1 MDCRCGTIT
10 LHHRYIEM
18 KWTTLI
24 AVNEATRTGLRVASV
39 ASTIIKSQGKL
50 SPYIADWSYLLD
62 SAGGIV
68 ARLNIAILNRSQ
80 ADEIVSQ
87 VLLAARTDTTLTFE
101 PTKVRTSWQGNARIR
116 LDDRRLYDI
125 CGNDEVLALPSTIAG
140 GAVASGWFAFVID
153 SDQVELAKQHKW
165 GVVVVDQ
172 NGRQYRSRAT
182 QDQSI
187 G

>member
-1 MDCRCGTIT
+1 MCDTIA
-10 LHHRYIEM
+10 LYHGYIKM

-24 AVNEATRTGLRVASV
+24 AVNDTIRTGLQVASV
-39 ASTIIKSQGKL
+39 ASTIIKSRGKL

-68 ARLNIAILNRSQ
+68 VRLNIAILNRSQ
-80 ADEIVSQ
+80 SDEIVSQ
-87 VLLAARTDTTLTFE
+87 VLLAARADKAISFA

-125 CGNDEVLALPSTIAG
+125 CSNDEVLALPSTITG
-140 GAVASGWFAFVID
+140 GAVVSGWFAFVID
-153 SDQVELAKQHKW
+153 SSQVELVKQHKW

-172 NGRQYRSRAT
+172 DGRQYRSRAT

-187 G
+187 D

>member
-1 MDCRCGTIT
+1 
-10 LHHRYIEM
+10 M

-24 AVNEATRTGLRVASV
+24 AVNNTIRAGLLVSSV
-39 ASTIIKSQGKL
+39 ASTIIKSRGKL

-68 ARLNIAILNRSQ
+68 VKLNVAILNRSQ
-80 ADEIVSQ
+80 SDVVVSQ
-87 VLLAARTDTTLTFE
+87 VLLAARTDKTLTFE

-125 CGNDEVLALPSTIAG
+125 CGNDEVLALPSTITR
-140 GAVASGWFAFVID
+140 GAVVSGWFAFVID
-153 SDQVELAKQHKW
+153 SSQVESAKQHKW

-172 NGRQYRSRAT
+172 DGRQYRSRAT

>member
-1 MDCRCGTIT
+1 
-10 LHHRYIEM
+10 M

-24 AVNEATRTGLRVASV
+24 DVNEATRTGLRAASV
-39 ASTIIKSQGKL
+39 ASTIIKSRGKL

-68 ARLNIAILNRSQ
+68 AKLNVAILNRSQ
-80 ADEIVSQ
+80 SDVVVSQ
-87 VLLAARTDTTLTFE
+87 VLLASRTDKTLTFE

-116 LDDRRLYDI
+116 LDDRRVYDI
-125 CGNDEVLALPSTIAG
+125 CANDETLALPATVQR
-140 GAVASGWFAFVID
+140 GAVVSGWLAFVID
-153 SDQVELAKQHKW
+153 LGQVELAKQHKW

-172 NGRQYRSRAT
+172 DGRQYRSRAT